1 MSKADAQH
9 KCVSSLYCLHSEH
22 RLAQYGLVQQHRF
35 VSVSR
40 TTPAQ
45 PIDFRDANFM
55 ESIQKYCAID
65 KTVLGSGPCSD
76 ERLPSL
82 VVASEIVSPI
92 ITGLVTD
99 TG

>member
-1 MSKADAQH
+1 
-9 KCVSSLYCLHSEH
+9 
-22 RLAQYGLVQQHRF
+22 
-35 VSVSR
+35 
-40 TTPAQ
+40 
-45 PIDFRDANFM
+45 M

-99 TG
+99 TRHVSCPTLVLLTDSGRFYNAAAMLQARLAFLSTAPLP